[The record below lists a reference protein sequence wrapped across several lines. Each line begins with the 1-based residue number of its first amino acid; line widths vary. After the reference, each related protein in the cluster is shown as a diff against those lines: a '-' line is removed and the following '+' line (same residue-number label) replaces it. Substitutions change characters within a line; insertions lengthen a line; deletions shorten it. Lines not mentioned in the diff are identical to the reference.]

1 MKKLIMFLCCVIFGL
16 QVCHAQYTTEKYTV
30 AVADFTGNYAD
41 EMFNAC
47 LATMPICRVTVVN
60 WNDVAETDL
69 ADNVDFIVTGNIGE
83 ITSEPKTGK
92 QILTGTEYTYYSC
105 KVNFTLV
112 MTDANTG
119 TVVATRTSFYT
130 NTDQDPDKAISDCLK
145 FSDQDLRRLVD
156 NGCIIKVPIPTIQ
169 EVKKNKAQTAII
181 DAGPNIG
188 ICEGLYFD
196 IQVESEISGRT
207 FYKTI
212 GAAKVKEVLSDEL
225 TLCEITKGGKD
236 VMTYFSEG
244 NTLILKSKEEPLIHF

>member
-1 MKKLIMFLCCVIFGL
+1 MKKLIMFICCVIFGL
-16 QVCHAQYTTEKYTV
+16 QFCHAQYTTKKYTV
-30 AVADFTGNYAD
+30 AVADFTGNYAE

-112 MTDANTG
+112 MTDAKTG
-119 TVVATRTSFYT
+119 TVVATRTSYYT
-130 NTDQDPDKAISDCLK
+130 NTDQDPDKAVSDCLK
-145 FSDQDLRRLVD
+145 FSDQDLRRL
-156 NGCIIKVPIPTIQ
+156 
-169 EVKKNKAQTAII
+169 
-181 DAGPNIG
+181 
-188 ICEGLYFD
+188 YFD
-196 IQVESEISGRT
+196 IQVESELSGRT

-236 VMTYFSEG
+236 VMTYFNEG
-244 NTLILKSKEEPLIHF
+244 STLILKSKEEPLIHF

>member
-30 AVADFTGNYAD
+30 AVADFTGNYAE

-112 MTDANTG
+112 MTDAKTG

-130 NTDQDPDKAISDCLK
+130 NTDQDPDKAVSDCLR

-156 NGCIIKVPIPTIQ
+156 NGCIIKVPIPTLQ
-169 EVKKNKAQTAII
+169 EVKKTKPKQ
-181 DAGPNIG
+181 PSSMQ
-188 ICEGLYFD
+188 GLTSAFAKDSISTYKWNRNSLAARFTKP
-196 IQVESEISGRT
+196 SEQPRSRKCSATSLPFAKSLRVART
-207 FYKTI
+207 
-212 GAAKVKEVLSDEL
+212 S
-225 TLCEITKGGKD
+225 
-236 VMTYFSEG
+236 
-244 NTLILKSKEEPLIHF
+244 